1 MKLNRTGSI
10 WNRYN
15 RNGINTNWV
24 RLESFLKEFDG
35 TRLMEV
41 SYNLFD
47 KSRAGDGSISSVNG
61 SVNDDGFKNTG
72 FIALKP
78 NTTYQT
84 TASGAG
90 ALYDINQN
98 FKRGLGSSVTT
109 FTTTSSE
116 YFYRA
121 TLGVYQLDTFMIHEG
136 DALLPYMPYG
146 VRPAPLIIDEN
157 LKKLIEEAN
166 ETFEVMDG
174 LTINRGKDYPLKSV
188 QLGSQEPVEIAE
200 HVKNVVL
207 DATVSGAEP
216 DKYYRITFVANGH
229 VQGGEPRYGISAGEY
244 RKSDGFRTRWVFT
257 YNDASTPENQQN
269 YNIQKGSDGIDTIIA
284 DRGDLVISLTVDRE
298 AITNSSNPT
307 FLNLNS
313 GIGNSPSAVIDP
325 STYTSF

>member
-10 WNRYN
+10 WNREN

-47 KSRAGDGSISSVNG
+47 KTRAGDGSISSVNG

-84 TASGAG
+84 TSSGAG
-90 ALYDINQN
+90 ALYGINQD

-216 DKYYRITFVANGH
+216 DKYYRITFVANGI

-244 RKSDGFRTRWVFT
+244 RKSNGFRTRWVFT

-284 DRGDLVISLTVDRE
+284 DRGDLVISVTVDRQ

>member
-10 WNRYN
+10 WNRDN

-24 RLESFLKEFDG
+24 RLEAFLKEFDG

-61 SVNDDGFKNTG
+61 SVNSDGYKNTG

-84 TASGAG
+84 TSSGAG
-90 ALYDINQN
+90 ALYGINQD
-98 FKRGLGSSVTT
+98 FKRGLSSSVTT

-216 DKYYRITFVANGH
+216 DKYYRITFVANGI

-244 RKSDGFRTRWVFT
+244 RKSDGWRTRWVFT

-269 YNIQKGSDGIDTIIA
+269 YNIEKHSDGIDTIIA
-284 DRGDLVISLTVDRE
+284 DRGDLVISVTVDRQ

>member
-10 WNRYN
+10 WNRDN

-24 RLESFLKEFDG
+24 RLEAFLKEFDG

-84 TASGAG
+84 TSSGAG
-90 ALYDINQN
+90 ALYGINQD

-146 VRPAPLIIDEN
+146 IRPAPLIIDEN

-216 DKYYRITFVANGH
+216 DKYYRITFVANGI

-244 RKSDGFRTRWVFT
+244 RKSDGWRTRWVFT

-284 DRGDLVISLTVDRE
+284 DRGDLVISVTVDRQ